1 MNRLRCYIYRTCYS
15 FSLKMH
21 FCNEL
26 VQETWIDYKAWLK
39 STVLWRA
46 WLSASIWAQLP
57 IDQFPVV
64 FNTPLSS
71 TLQRAAFAVSESH
84 TYNWSA
90 RLILVWGKEFNWC
103 LHAFYLFDWACK
115 HAGLG
120 PHSQWDAQE
129 IMALINSESTLSENK
144 IEEPECTGR
153 FGPACFLFFFTLH
166 LLSWADPAHWTKN
179 LHLLL
184 WSLHLCVL
192 IKRGSWLKSWVENKV
207 LLLLLEWVRG
217 VASACCFWEKKKS
230 FQRNIIILEVP
241 PTADHQELSA
251 VSGFL

>member
-46 WLSASIWAQLP
+46 WLSANIWAQLP
-57 IDQFPVV
+57 IDHLPIV

-103 LHAFYLFDWACK
+103 LHAFYLFDWAYK

-129 IMALINSESTLSENK
+129 IMARCTRNNK
-144 IEEPECTGR
+144 FR
-153 FGPACFLFFFTLH
+153 VNF
-166 LLSWADPAHWTKN
+166 
-179 LHLLL
+179 
-184 WSLHLCVL
+184 
-192 IKRGSWLKSWVENKV
+192 
-207 LLLLLEWVRG
+207 VR
-217 VASACCFWEKKKS
+217 K
-230 FQRNIIILEVP
+230 
-241 PTADHQELSA
+241 
-251 VSGFL
+251 